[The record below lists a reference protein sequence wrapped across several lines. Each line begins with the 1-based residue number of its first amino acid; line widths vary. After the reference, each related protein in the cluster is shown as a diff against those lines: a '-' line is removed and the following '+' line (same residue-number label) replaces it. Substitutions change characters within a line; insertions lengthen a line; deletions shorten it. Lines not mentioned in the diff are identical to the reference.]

1 MTGPFTTPILRPADC
16 LNPEQKARGAALL
29 VAAEA
34 RPGSTGAELLRLAAY
49 VVQGGVLSTEAR
61 DPWELFREPRETGM
75 ISTDPGPVAM
85 NLDPVDRAER
95 LANFG
100 DLDSEDDGLG

>member
-34 RPGSTGAELLRLAAY
+34 RPGSTGSPPTSSR
-49 VVQGGVLSTEAR
+49 GVFCPQKPATRGSCSE
-61 DPWELFREPRETGM
+61 
-75 ISTDPGPVAM
+75 SPGR
-85 NLDPVDRAER
+85 RA
-95 LANFG
+95 
-100 DLDSEDDGLG
+100 